1 MQNEEIMPIDIFTV
15 INRTILHNSDRKN
28 LSMLY
33 QPIVGAMAINLYFT
47 YWTYL
52 DKFEY
57 MTQIATYKQLINYM
71 GVSLREVKDS
81 RKYLEAVGLIKTYVK
96 KNDVNKEYIIELFS
110 PQPAYEFF
118 GNPLLCTALYTSLGP
133 TDYNKTKNLYKIPN
147 NDLSDYQNISV
158 SFQDMFQSCQNII
171 VDNESIRKRNYL
183 TVGVNCNIDID
194 SILRSFPNI
203 NATDEIKD
211 TLVKLAYIY
220 NFNSSVITQLL
231 RESINSKRV
240 LDKNTLIKNFNNY
253 YKFEHNNTLPKI
265 TKLTQPL
272 DQRKEDL
279 KGDKK
284 SKQIYIYE
292 NIDPITYLCKKNK
305 VKFLSDIYIEMINH
319 LIFDIGL
326 NPGVINVLIDYV
338 IKVNDN
344 KINKN
349 FVEAIANEWKRNDIY
364 TVEQAMDLVIAEIK
378 KKNDI
383 QNKKTTKKTY
393 TTKKIEKTPEWMD
406 TNIEKDE
413 NKKVEEELEQM
424 INSI

>member
-1 MQNEEIMPIDIFTV
+1 
-15 INRTILHNSDRKN
+15 
-28 LSMLY
+28 
-33 QPIVGAMAINLYFT
+33 
-47 YWTYL
+47 
-52 DKFEY
+52 
-57 MTQIATYKQLINYM
+57 
-71 GVSLREVKDS
+71 
-81 RKYLEAVGLIKTYVK
+81 
-96 KNDVNKEYIIELFS
+96 
-110 PQPAYEFF
+110 
-118 GNPLLCTALYTSLGP
+118 
-133 TDYNKTKNLYKIPN
+133 
-147 NDLSDYQNISV
+147 
-158 SFQDMFQSCQNII
+158 MFQSCQNII

-194 SILRSFPNI
+194 SILRSFPDI

>member
-1 MQNEEIMPIDIFTV
+1 MQNEEIMPIDTFTV

-118 GNPLLCTALYTSLGP
+118 GNPLHCTALYTSLGP

-349 FVEAIANEWKRNDIY
+349 FVDAIANEWKRNDIY